1 MTAGRGDAT
10 AWCLTGA
17 GHFLE
22 ESIEL
27 ALRCSPVSFFL
38 SGAAVEVVAMYRL
51 TDRITA
57 SGNRVVREEGYSSP
71 ACGEMALGRFS
82 RLVIAP
88 ATSNTVAKCAL
99 GIADTLPTNLFAQA
113 GKALVP
119 TIVLPTD
126 GSDKAVSRDPAGRSF
141 PVTTRN
147 IDRRNLEALA
157 SFERVEIASSM
168 EQLEQWLH
176 TFS

>member
-1 MTAGRGDAT
+1 MIASRSDAT

-22 ESIEL
+22 ESIEM
-27 ALRCSPVSFFL
+27 ALRCGHVSFFL
-38 SGAAVEVVAMYRL
+38 SRAAVEVVAMYRL
-51 TDRITA
+51 MDRITA
-57 SGNRVVREEGYSSP
+57 GGNRVVKEEGYSSP
-71 ACGEMALGRFS
+71 ACGEMALGRFN

-119 TIVLPTD
+119 TFVLPTD
-126 GSDKAVSRDPAGRSF
+126 GSDKTVSRDPTGRSF

-147 IDRRNLEALA
+147 IDRRNLDALA
-157 SFERVEIASSM
+157 SFEQVAVASSM